1 MICSTALHQHVVAVS
16 RPCIFQ
22 CSQHRG
28 LAMTSASQLR
38 VSDNVLQEPVA
49 SSAAKQIRCNDEHAG
64 CSDPIAIVGY
74 KYVDTRVRQSFLPDA
89 LGALSRL
96 RDRTYL

>member
-1 MICSTALHQHVVAVS
+1 M
-16 RPCIFQ
+16 FQ
-22 CSQHRG
+22 CSQYHA
-28 LAMTSASQLR
+28 LAMTPASQLG
-38 VSDNVLQEPVA
+38 VSDNVLQEPVT
-49 SSAAKQIRCNDEHAG
+49 SSAAKQIRCNNEHAG

-96 RDRTYL
+96 RDRTHLRHFE

>member
-1 MICSTALHQHVVAVS
+1 M
-16 RPCIFQ
+16 FQ
-22 CSQHRG
+22 CSQYHG
-28 LAMTSASQLR
+28 LAMTPASQLR

-49 SSAAKQIRCNDEHAG
+49 SSPAKQIRCNNQHAG

-74 KYVDTRVRQSFLPDA
+74 KYVDARVRQSFLPDA

-96 RDRTYL
+96 RDRTYLRHFE